1 MSGGMGESN
10 LRKHYHFIGI
20 GGAGMST
27 LALLMLAKG
36 QRVSGSDLKEGAV
49 VNTLKE
55 KGAWVVVGHDERN
68 IVGADYV
75 VYSSAV
81 HPDNPELRAAKAQ
94 KIPVYQRAEFL
105 AKLME
110 NQTGITVAGAHG
122 KTTTT
127 SMISRLLIQAGLNP
141 TTAVGGIIKGTQD
154 NAKLGDGKYFVS
166 EVDESDGTFLY
177 FKPKI
182 SVITNIDFEH
192 VDYYQTWENILE
204 AYRKFIHNT
213 VPDGTVVAC
222 GGDQRLRKLV
232 QESERKFMTYG
243 FSAAEDVM
251 AQSVDFDKFNSRF
264 DCFFKGKK
272 MGAISL
278 KVPGA
283 HNVLNA
289 LACVGVGQLLNID
302 FSVIQQSL
310 ATYEGAARRFQLLG
324 EIGNIKVIDDYG
336 HHPTEI
342 TAVLQTAQAIKE
354 KRLITVFQPHRYSR
368 TKYLMNEFVKS
379 LSLSDMLIITD
390 IYAASEA
397 PIEGV
402 SSLVLT
408 ERLKQEGKSDCIY
421 LKKDK
426 ILNLLLSFTRPG
438 DLVLTLGAGDISQV
452 GTDLVKGLMER
463 DLFRG

>member
-1 MSGGMGESN
+1 MSEED
-10 LRKHYHFIGI
+10 LRKQYHFVGV
-20 GGAGMST
+20 GGSGMST

-36 QRVSGSDLKEGAV
+36 QRVSGSDLKESAII
-49 VNTLKE
+49 TLLKE
-55 KGAWVVVGHDERN
+55 KGAWIVTGHDARN
-68 IVGADYV
+68 VTGADYV

-81 HPDNPELRAAKAQ
+81 HPENPELKAAHAQ
-94 KIPVYQRAEFL
+94 KIPVYQRAQFL

-110 NQTGITVAGAHG
+110 NHFGITVAGAHG

-127 SMISRLLIQAGLNP
+127 SMISQLLIRAGLNP
-141 TTAVGGIIKGTQD
+141 TTAVGGIIKGTED
-154 NAKLGDGKYFVS
+154 NAKLGSGQYFVS

-182 SVITNIDFEH
+182 SVITNVDFEH
-192 VDYYQTWENILE
+192 VDHYHTWENILE

-213 VPDGTVVAC
+213 VADGTVVAC
-222 GGDQRLRKLV
+222 GGDQRLKQLV
-232 QESERKFMTYG
+232 QESERKYLTYG
-243 FSAAEDVM
+243 FSAGEDLM
-251 AQSVDFDKFNSRF
+251 AQNVDFNGFNTRF
-264 DCFFKGKK
+264 DCLFQGKK
-272 MGAISL
+272 LGSISL
-278 KVPGA
+278 KVPGT

-289 LACVGVGQLLNID
+289 LACTAVGQLLKID
-302 FSVIQQSL
+302 FPVIQESL
-310 ATYEGAARRFQLLG
+310 GSYEGVARRFQLLG
-324 EIGNIKVIDDYG
+324 DVGNIRVIDDYG

-342 TAVLQTAQAIKE
+342 TAVLQTAQTIKE
-354 KRLITVFQPHRYSR
+354 KRLITVFQPHRYTR

-426 ILNLLLSFTRPG
+426 IVNLLMSFTRPG
-438 DLVLTLGAGDISQV
+438 DLVLTLGAGDVHQV
-452 GTDLVKGLMER
+452 GAELVKGLMER
-463 DLFRG
+463 DFLRR